1 MIDNEICA
9 TESCGASPASYFEAG
24 GIGSYYCHDCLSKI
38 SVPAARLN
46 DIINDR
52 DNFYRAEIKSM
63 ARELV
68 DLRSK
73 SKS

>member
-1 MIDNEICA
+1 MSDTEICA
-9 TESCGASPASYFEAG
+9 TEGCGVSPATYYEAG

-38 SVPAARLN
+38 PVPAARLG
-46 DIINDR
+46 DILTDR

-68 DLRSK
+68 EFRSQAK
-73 SKS
+73 